1 MRPAVLLC
9 AALALCAA
17 PAAADEQVERVP
29 EAAAPEKVKP
39 GQTALLK
46 APKGMGYFLRVP
58 KSYDPKAGARLVVFL
73 HGSNMNGLDYVR
85 SFEGKNW
92 ADDAILCCPNGEEG
106 KDPYG
111 QNNFTFR
118 SAPLVADATEQVKKA
133 FKTTVSYCGGHS
145 QGGFLTYSVILNFPD
160 LFQGAMPMAGDCW
173 SQNEPNLWEDK
184 PDIAK
189 KQREIAIA
197 VVHSKDD
204 PVVKFEQGQH
214 AYDCF
219 RAAGWQKLRLFAPEN
234 AEHMFMVYPVDEV
247 LAWLD
252 AMCGVSGRGV
262 EEQCAKWGGEGEW
275 GWATAAARASPLPK
289 RPSTAPAE
297 AAAAKA
303 AAAMAD
309 AMKGKPIEWIPKW
322 LEFWRIHGAAGAAHN
337 LVATYL
343 DRRQKQSS
351 DGRKLFNEANVL
363 FRQQKRDEAYKVL
376 EKLLAEAPC
385 TYEGMYGWKWLSDR
399 K

>member
-17 PAAADEQVERVP
+17 PAAADDKVEKVP

-118 SAPLVADATEQVKKA
+118 SAPLVADVTEQVKTA

-189 KQREIAIA
+189 KQD
-197 VVHSKDD
+197 VD
-204 PVVKFEQGQH
+204 PCPFSS
-214 AYDCF
+214 
-219 RAAGWQKLRLFAPEN
+219 RAQERKQLGRTLAPPLLILGN
-234 AEHMFMVYPVDEV
+234 A
-247 LAWLD
+247 
-252 AMCGVSGRGV
+252 
-262 EEQCAKWGGEGEW
+262 
-275 GWATAAARASPLPK
+275 
-289 RPSTAPAE
+289 
-297 AAAAKA
+297 
-303 AAAMAD
+303 
-309 AMKGKPIEWIPKW
+309 
-322 LEFWRIHGAAGAAHN
+322 
-337 LVATYL
+337 
-343 DRRQKQSS
+343 
-351 DGRKLFNEANVL
+351 
-363 FRQQKRDEAYKVL
+363 
-376 EKLLAEAPC
+376 
-385 TYEGMYGWKWLSDR
+385 
-399 K
+399 